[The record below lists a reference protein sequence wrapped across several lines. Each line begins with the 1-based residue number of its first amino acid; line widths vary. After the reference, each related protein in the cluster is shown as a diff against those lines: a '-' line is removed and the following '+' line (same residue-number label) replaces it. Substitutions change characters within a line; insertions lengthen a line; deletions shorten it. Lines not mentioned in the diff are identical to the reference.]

1 MNNRYQQETKVLITF
16 VPNKQFGQLT
26 VELKSLIMLK
36 TISVEFYIIEIWFTD
51 QNNRAQEIED
61 NINIPLKTASHNNR
75 LLI

>member
-1 MNNRYQQETKVLITF
+1 
-16 VPNKQFGQLT
+16 
-26 VELKSLIMLK
+26 MLK

-51 QNNRAQEIED
+51 QNNRALEIED

>member
-51 QNNRAQEIED
+51 QNKRAQEIED